1 MAQQAV
7 NRRACLVMTVVS
19 LSGCSGVQSTL
30 DPAGPAAAAVAWLW
44 WGMLAFSTVVVIAVV
59 ALWLHAMRG
68 DRKPMSDRHARRVE
82 QRWLIGGGLL
92 LPTGAIVLLLVFG
105 IPVGHRM
112 LPLPLAEPPL
122 RIDVIGHQWWW
133 EVRYPDTGVVLV
145 NELHLPAG
153 VPVDIHAS
161 SADVVHAFWVPRL
174 GGKMDMIPGRTNILR
189 IEADQP
195 GYYRGQCA
203 EFCGTLHAR
212 MVLQVQ
218 AHTPQDFA
226 AWLEAQR
233 SAPAAI
239 TSGSQPPSEEAA
251 ADES

>member
-1 MAQQAV
+1 
-7 NRRACLVMTVVS
+7 MTATS
-19 LSGCSGVQSTL
+19 LGGCSGIQSTL

-44 WGMLAFSTVVVIAVV
+44 WAMLAVSTVVTAAVV
-59 ALWLHAMRG
+59 ALWLYAMRG
-68 DRKPMSDRHARRVE
+68 GDRPPLTDRQAHHVE
-82 QRWLIGGGLL
+82 RRWLIGGGLL
-92 LPTGAIVLLLVFG
+92 LPATAIALLLAFG
-105 IPVGHRM
+105 IPMGHRM

-133 EVRYPDTGVVLV
+133 EIRYPDSGVALV

-161 SADVVHAFWVPRL
+161 SADVVHSFWVPRL

-189 IEADQP
+189 IQADQP
-195 GYYRGQCA
+195 GHYRGQCA

-218 AHTPQDFA
+218 AHTPEDFA
-226 AWLEAQR
+226 AWLAGRQ
-233 SAPAAI
+233 APAD
-239 TSGSQPPSEEAA
+239 SDQPPQPGEEAS
-251 ADES
+251 ADE